1 MVVNEQEMSQ
11 IIGKDIFTDK
21 GAYCGKIADV
31 EFDLSKFRLRAIVVD
46 AAKGSYLANIVGG
59 KRGVIIPYPMIRA
72 IDDIAIIKHISA
84 PEAMEEAPEQQ
95 QQQR

>member
-1 MVVNEQEMSQ
+1 MVVNEQEMSEVV
-11 IIGKDIFTDK
+11 GKDIFTDK
-21 GAYCGKIADV
+21 GSYCGKIADV

-46 AAKGSYLANIVGG
+46 AAKGSYLAGVVGG

-84 PEAMEEAPEQQ
+84 PEAME
-95 QQQR
+95 

>member
-1 MVVNEQEMSQ
+1 MVVNEQDMSEVV
-11 IIGKDIFTDK
+11 GKDIFTDK
-21 GAYCGKIADV
+21 GSYCGKIADV

-46 AAKGSYLANIVGG
+46 AAKGSYLAGVVGG

-84 PEAMEEAPEQQ
+84 PEAMEERE
-95 QQQR
+95 

>member
-1 MVVNEQEMSQ
+1 MVVNEQEMSE
-11 IIGKDIFTDK
+11 IMGKDIFTDK
-21 GAYCGKIADV
+21 GSYCGKIADV

-46 AAKGSYLANIVGG
+46 AAKGSYLAGVVGG

-84 PEAMEEAPEQQ
+84 PEAMNE
-95 QQQR
+95 